1 MGNFLQRFFKV
12 KERGSN
18 TSTEILAGITTFMT
32 MAYILFVNPLY
43 LSTTGMPFNSLVT
56 ATALAAAVATILMG
70 VFTNYPFALASGMG
84 LNAFFAFTIAPI
96 AGWEAALGAVM
107 ISGIAFAVLSIA
119 GIIEKIDAAVPK
131 SLKAAVSV
139 GIGLFIALIGF
150 KGAGI
155 VVSSEATLVGI
166 GQLVSPET
174 GLAVIGL
181 FLTAALMSLK
191 VKGAILVGIVVT
203 TIIGIPM
210 GVTDVSNLGSIS
222 GIIGKPTLEGIAF
235 KFDIMGAF
243 SLGFMTI
250 FSLVFIDLF
259 DTMGT
264 LMGTGARAGYL
275 DKNGR
280 LPKIKNAMLVDAVA
294 TMFGATI
301 GTSTVTT
308 YVESTAGVAQG
319 GRTGLTSV
327 TTGVLFL
334 VAIFFAPLIGIVPGA
349 ATAPALI
356 IVGVLMMGAIKE
368 IDFEDFTNAFPA
380 FMTIAFM
387 PFTFSIAD
395 GISAGFLAY
404 PIVKIAAGKHKEVH
418 WFIYI
423 LALISLF
430 HFVGADIIALF

>member
-1 MGNFLQRFFKV
+1 MLNFFKV

-18 TSTEILAGITTFMT
+18 LTTEILAGITTFMT
-32 MAYILFVNPLY
+32 MAYILFVNPYY
-43 LSTTGMPFNSLVT
+43 LSMTGMPFASLVT
-56 ATALAAAVATILMG
+56 ATALAAAVSTILMG

-84 LNAFFAFTIAPI
+84 LNAFFAFTIAPQY
-96 AGWEAALGAVM
+96 GWEVALGAVF
-107 ISGIAFAVLSIA
+107 ISGIAFLVLAVTGVISKMD
-119 GIIEKIDAAVPK
+119 EAVPK

-150 KGAGI
+150 KNAGI
-155 VVSSEATLVGI
+155 VISSDATLVTI
-166 GQLVSPET
+166 GNLTSGAT

-181 FLTAALMSLK
+181 FLTAALIAMK
-191 VKGAILVGIVVT
+191 VKGGLLIGIVAT

-210 GVTDVSNLGSIS
+210 GVTNIENLKIVEA
-222 GIIGKPTLEGIAF
+222 PTLEGIAF
-235 KFDIMGAF
+235 KLDILGAF
-243 SLGFMTI
+243 KLGFMTI
-250 FSLVFIDLF
+250 FALVFIDLF

-264 LMGTGARAGYL
+264 LLGTGARAGYL
-275 DKNGR
+275 DKDGR
-280 LPKIKNAMLVDAVA
+280 LPKIKSAMIVDAVG
-294 TMFGATI
+294 TMFGAAV

-308 YVESTAGVAQG
+308 YVESTAGVSQG

-327 TTGVLFL
+327 VTGVLFL
-334 VAIFFAPLIGIVPGA
+334 VALFFSPLIGIVPGA

-404 PIVKIAAGKHKEVH
+404 PIVKVVAGRYKEVH
-418 WFIYI
+418 WFVYV
-423 LALISLF
+423 LAAISLF
-430 HFVGADIIALF
+430 HFVGPQILAIFGL

>member
-1 MGNFLQRFFKV
+1 MENFIQRYFKV

-18 TSTEILAGITTFMT
+18 TSTEILAGVTTFMT
-32 MAYILFVNPLY
+32 MAYILFVNPFY
-43 LSTTGMPFNSLVT
+43 LSSTGMPFNSLVT
-56 ATALAAAVATILMG
+56 ATALAAALSTILMG
-70 VFTNYPFALASGMG
+70 IFTNYPFALASGMG
-84 LNAFFAFTIAPI
+84 LNAFFAYTIAPI

-107 ISGIAFAVLSIA
+107 ISGIAFGVLALA

-150 KGAGI
+150 KNAGI
-155 VVSSEATLVGI
+155 VVGSIPTLVTI
-166 GQLVSPET
+166 GDFAKPET
-174 GLAVIGL
+174 ALAIIGL
-181 FLTAALMSLK
+181 FLTAALMSFK
-191 VKGAILVGIVVT
+191 VKGAILVGIVAT

-210 GVTDVSNLGSIS
+210 GVTEFGTKIVEA
-222 GIIGKPTLEGIAF
+222 PTLAGIAF

-250 FSLVFIDLF
+250 FALVFIDLF

-280 LPKIKNAMLVDAVA
+280 LPKIKNAMLVDAA
-294 TMFGATI
+294 GTMFGAAV

-308 YVESTAGVAQG
+308 YIESAAGVAQG

-327 TTGVLFL
+327 VTGTLFL
-334 VAIFFAPLIGIVPGA
+334 VAMFFAPIIGIVPGA

-404 PIVKIAAGKHKEVH
+404 PIVKVAAGKHKEVH

-430 HFVGADIIALF
+430 HFVGADIIAFFQ

>member
-1 MGNFLQRFFKV
+1 MLKYFKV
-12 KERGSN
+12 KERGSSL
-18 TSTEILAGITTFMT
+18 STEVLAGVTTFMT
-32 MAYILFVNPLY
+32 MAYILFVNPYY
-43 LSTTGMPFNSLVT
+43 LSMTGMPFSSLVT
-56 ATALAAAVATILMG
+56 ATALAAALSTIFMG
-70 VFTNYPFALASGMG
+70 LFTNYPFALASGMG
-84 LNAFFAFTIAPI
+84 LNAMFAFVIAPK
-96 AGWEAALGAVM
+96 AGWEAALGAVF
-107 ISGIAFAVLSIA
+107 ISGVVFLVLALA
-119 GIIEKIDAAVPK
+119 GVIEKIDEAVPK

-150 KGAGI
+150 KNAGI
-155 VVSSEATLVGI
+155 VIGSEATLVKI
-166 GQLVSPET
+166 GSFDSSHT
-174 GLAVIGL
+174 ILATLGL
-181 FLTAALMSLK
+181 FISAALIALK
-191 VKGAILVGIVVT
+191 VKGGLLIGIIIT

-210 GVTDVSNLGSIS
+210 GVTSLGEISSIKD
-222 GIIGKPTLEGIAF
+222 IFAMPTLEGIAL
-235 KFDIMGAF
+235 KFDLKAAF
-243 SLGFMTI
+243 GLGFMTI

-275 DKNGR
+275 DKDGR
-280 LPKIKNAMLVDAVA
+280 LPKIKNAMIVDAA
-294 TMFGATI
+294 GTMFGAMV

-319 GRTGLTSV
+319 GRTGLTSLV
-327 TTGVLFL
+327 TGGLFIIAL
-334 VAIFFAPLIGIVPGA
+334 FFAPIIGIVPGA

-404 PIVKIAAGKHKEVH
+404 PIVKLAAGKHKEVH
-418 WFIYI
+418 PFVYL

-430 HFVGADIIALF
+430 HFVGPQVIELFK